1 MASIDSSLRIFC
13 GSVNHGALTRFASLR
28 AFAAERLTMPATST
42 RSLLPNATYALAWV
56 APMPP
61 APKTASLMDSR
72 RHPRIQAHKHNGR
85 VHESA
90 ASRRR
95 IFTFAVP
102 SAWRLTLGRAFTQLS
117 KIMSRRSVRRARRE
131 ASRTLAGFIVTWDV
145 DSGNLLQCTR
155 VRRFIF
161 GHTVSTNGKTY
172 RYSGFVEH
180 EGVR

>member
-61 APKTASLMDSR
+61 EPKTASLMDSR

-90 ASRRR
+90 ARRRR
-95 IFTFAVP
+95 IFTFDVP
-102 SAWRLTLGRAFTQLS
+102 SAVKGDAWLGL
-117 KIMSRRSVRRARRE
+117 
-131 ASRTLAGFIVTWDV
+131 
-145 DSGNLLQCTR
+145 
-155 VRRFIF
+155 
-161 GHTVSTNGKTY
+161 
-172 RYSGFVEH
+172 YSL
-180 EGVR
+180 